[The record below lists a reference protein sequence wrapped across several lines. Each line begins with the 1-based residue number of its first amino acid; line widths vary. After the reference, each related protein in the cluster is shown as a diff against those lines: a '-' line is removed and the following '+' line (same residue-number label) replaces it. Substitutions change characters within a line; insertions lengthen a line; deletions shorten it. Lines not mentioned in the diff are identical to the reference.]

1 MLRGPSLQLNMMMTR
16 PSLWTNLNTQMGMP
30 KQWSDDV
37 RDLKKVKVPP
47 MDIQLDDF
55 KGISSSKEEGKQTT
69 LSRGV
74 GARGDRSSSGATQ
87 QATICATPNYSS
99 ETSASFPSYPS
110 FPSVAVSRILFIV
123 TYCVGK
129 SLLLSCLRAKY
140 L

>member
-1 MLRGPSLQLNMMMTR
+1 MLRGPYLQLKMMMTR

-37 RDLKKVKVPP
+37 RDLKK
-47 MDIQLDDF
+47 DDF

-74 GARGDRSSSGATQ
+74 GARGDWSSSGATQ

-140 L
+140 P

>member
-1 MLRGPSLQLNMMMTR
+1 MSSAYNKWDGKGKPRTDTNAKNPPSL
-16 PSLWTNLNTQMGMP
+16 
-30 KQWSDDV
+30 K
-37 RDLKKVKVPP
+37 
-47 MDIQLDDF
+47 DDF

-74 GARGDRSSSGATQ
+74 GARGDRSSSGDTQ

-123 TYCVGK
+123 IYCVGK
-129 SLLLSCLRAKY
+129 SLLLSFLRAKY
-140 L
+140 P